1 MLELA
6 FITLKI
12 LDVVDI
18 ILVAILLYQIYMLIR
33 GTVAI
38 NIFVG
43 VFALYLVWLIVKA
56 LNMELLSTILDKVI
70 GLGVIALLIVFQQEI
85 RRFLLFIG
93 NRYFS
98 RYNFSIERLFF
109 PNRSE
114 RDKPINTESIVKAV
128 RNMAETKTGALIV
141 LARRSELAV
150 YTETG
155 DLIDAEIS
163 SRLLENLFF
172 KNSPL
177 HDGAVVIANNRI
189 HSARCVLPVTDNM
202 NLPAHYGMRHRAAIG
217 ITEHTD
223 AVVVVVSEETG
234 KISFVMDGGIKSRL
248 TTVELQAEIELA
260 FSALNEVGSF
270 SPKVKPSKETPK

>member
-1 MLELA
+1 MELA

-12 LDVVDI
+12 LDVLDI
-18 ILVAILLYQIYMLIR
+18 LLVAILLYQIYMLVR

-56 LNMELLSTILDKVI
+56 LNMELLSSILDKVI
-70 GLGVIALLIVFQQEI
+70 GLGVIALIIVFQQEI
-85 RRFLLFIG
+85 RRFLLYIG

-109 PNRSE
+109 PGRTEKDNLL
-114 RDKPINTESIVKAV
+114 NVESIVKAA
-128 RNMAETKTGALIV
+128 RNMSETKTGALIV
-141 LARRSELAV
+141 LARRSELEV
-150 YTETG
+150 YAETG
-155 DLIDAEIS
+155 DLIDAVIS

-177 HDGAVVIANNRI
+177 HDGAVIICNNRI
-189 HSARCVLPVTDNM
+189 HAARCVLPVTDNM
-202 NLPAHYGMRHRAAIG
+202 NLPAHYGMRHRAAVG

-223 AVVVVVSEETG
+223 AVVVIVSEETG
-234 KISFVMDGGIKSRL
+234 RMSFVKDGAVKSRL
-248 TTVELQAEIELA
+248 TPAELQAEIESA
-260 FSALNEVGSF
+260 FAALD
-270 SPKVKPSKETPK
+270 

>member
-1 MLELA
+1 MELA

-18 ILVAILLYQIYMLIR
+18 VLVALLLYQIYMLIR

-43 VFALYLVWLIVKA
+43 VFALYLFWLIVKA

-85 RRFLLFIG
+85 RRFLLYFG

-109 PNRSE
+109 PGRA
-114 RDKPINTESIVKAV
+114 DKEGGLNPEAIVKAA
-128 RNMAETKTGALIV
+128 RNMSETKTGALIV
-141 LARRSELAV
+141 LARRSELEV
-150 YTETG
+150 YAETG
-155 DLIDAEIS
+155 DLIDADIS
-163 SRLLENLFF
+163 SRLLENIFF

-177 HDGAVVIANNRI
+177 HDGAVIIANNKI
-189 HSARCVLPVTDNM
+189 HAARCVLPVTDRM
-202 NLPAHYGMRHRAAIG
+202 DLPAHYGMRHRAAIG

-234 KISFVMDGGIKSRL
+234 KISFIIDGAVKSRL
-248 TTVELQAEIELA
+248 TPVQLQAEIESA
-260 FSALNEVGSF
+260 FAALV
-270 SPKVKPSKETPK
+270 

>member
-1 MLELA
+1 MELA

-18 ILVAILLYQIYMLIR
+18 LLVAILLYQIYMLVR

-56 LNMELLSTILDKVI
+56 LNMELLSSILDKVI
-70 GLGVIALLIVFQQEI
+70 GLGVIALIIVFQQEI
-85 RRFLLFIG
+85 RRFLLYIG

-109 PNRSE
+109 PGRTEKDNLL
-114 RDKPINTESIVKAV
+114 NVESIVKAA
-128 RNMAETKTGALIV
+128 RNMSETKTGALIV
-141 LARRSELAV
+141 LARRSELEV
-150 YTETG
+150 YAETG
-155 DLIDAEIS
+155 DLIDAVIS

-177 HDGAVVIANNRI
+177 HDGAVIICNNRI
-189 HSARCVLPVTDNM
+189 HAARCVLPVTDNM
-202 NLPAHYGMRHRAAIG
+202 SLPAHYGMRHRAAVG

-223 AVVVVVSEETG
+223 AVVVIVSEETG
-234 KISFVMDGGIKSRL
+234 RISFVKDGAVKSRL
-248 TTVELQAEIELA
+248 TPAELQAEIESA
-260 FSALNEVGSF
+260 FAALD
-270 SPKVKPSKETPK
+270 

>member
-1 MLELA
+1 MMELA

-18 ILVAILLYQIYMLIR
+18 LLVAILLYQIYMLVR

-56 LNMELLSTILDKVI
+56 LNMELLSSILDKVI
-70 GLGVIALLIVFQQEI
+70 GLGVIALIIVFQQEI
-85 RRFLLFIG
+85 RRFLLYIG

-109 PNRSE
+109 PGRTEKDNLL
-114 RDKPINTESIVKAV
+114 NVESIVKAA
-128 RNMAETKTGALIV
+128 RNMSETKTGALIV
-141 LARRSELAV
+141 LARRSELEV
-150 YTETG
+150 YAETG
-155 DLIDAEIS
+155 DLIDAVIS

-177 HDGAVVIANNRI
+177 HDGAVIICNNRI
-189 HSARCVLPVTDNM
+189 HAARCVLPVTDNM
-202 NLPAHYGMRHRAAIG
+202 SLPAHYGMRHRAAVG

-223 AVVVVVSEETG
+223 AVVVIVSEETG
-234 KISFVMDGGIKSRL
+234 RISFVKDGAVKSRL
-248 TTVELQAEIELA
+248 TPAELQAEIESA
-260 FSALNEVGSF
+260 FAALD
-270 SPKVKPSKETPK
+270 

>member
-1 MLELA
+1 MELA

-18 ILVAILLYQIYMLIR
+18 LLVAILLYQIYLLIR

-70 GLGVIALLIVFQQEI
+70 GLGVIALIIVFQQEI
-85 RRFLLFIG
+85 RRFLLYIG

-109 PNRSE
+109 PGRTEKDIQLNV
-114 RDKPINTESIVKAV
+114 ESIVKAA
-128 RNMAETKTGALIV
+128 RNMSETKTGALIV
-141 LARRSELAV
+141 LARRSELEV
-150 YTETG
+150 YAETG
-155 DLIDAEIS
+155 DLIDAVVS

-177 HDGAVVIANNRI
+177 HDGAVIITNNKI
-189 HSARCVLPVTDNM
+189 HAARCVLPVTDNT

-234 KISFVMDGGIKSRL
+234 KISFVMDGAVKSRL
-248 TTVELQAEIELA
+248 APAELQVEIESA
-260 FSALNEVGSF
+260 FAALD
-270 SPKVKPSKETPK
+270 